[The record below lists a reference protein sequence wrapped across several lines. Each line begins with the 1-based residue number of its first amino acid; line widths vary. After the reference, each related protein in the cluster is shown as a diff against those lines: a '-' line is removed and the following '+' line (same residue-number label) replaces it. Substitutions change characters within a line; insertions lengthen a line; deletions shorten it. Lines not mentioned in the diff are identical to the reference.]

1 MEGIS
6 EQIQQLGLYQRSRLI
21 CCLMLTLLLLLCVI
35 LSLVIILICIDEEK
49 IDNSSPA
56 RSSHEYVY
64 VIRLNESW
72 VPSRTY
78 KYGVNATIPSV

>member
-21 CCLMLTLLLLLCVI
+21 YRLMLTLLLLLCAI
-35 LSLVIILICIDEEK
+35 LALVIILICVDEEK
-49 IDNSSPA
+49 ITNSAPE
-56 RSSHEYVY
+56 RLSHEYVY

-78 KYGVNATIPSV
+78 KYGANATISPV